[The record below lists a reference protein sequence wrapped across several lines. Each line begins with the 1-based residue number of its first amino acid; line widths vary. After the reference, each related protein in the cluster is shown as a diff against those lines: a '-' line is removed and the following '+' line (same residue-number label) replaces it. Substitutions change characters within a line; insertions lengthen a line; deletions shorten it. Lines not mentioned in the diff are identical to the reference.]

1 MAMLLDKII
10 AYLVLQSLISSNC
23 ISKSDSIQIKSDSEY
38 LASEH
43 MQIIL
48 KARDKEFA

>member
-10 AYLVLQSLISSNC
+10 MYLVLQSLISSNC
-23 ISKSDSIQIKSDSEY
+23 ISKSDSIQIKSDSVY
-38 LASEH
+38 LAPEH

-48 KARDKEFA
+48 TATDTEFS